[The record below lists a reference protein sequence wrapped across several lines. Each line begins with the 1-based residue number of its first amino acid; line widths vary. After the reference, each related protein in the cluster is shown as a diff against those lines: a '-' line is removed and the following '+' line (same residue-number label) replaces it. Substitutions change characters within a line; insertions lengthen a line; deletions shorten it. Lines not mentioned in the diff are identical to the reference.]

1 MDSQVTQLRK
11 NFYQQ
16 VQADKK
22 YTMPEV
28 CSTLSLLT
36 EEELKQI
43 EQVWVELAIWKK
55 SQSH

>member
-16 VQADKK
+16 VRADKK
-22 YTMPEV
+22 YIIPEV

-36 EEELKQI
+36 DEELKQI
-43 EQVWVELAIWKK
+43 EQAWVELAIWKK